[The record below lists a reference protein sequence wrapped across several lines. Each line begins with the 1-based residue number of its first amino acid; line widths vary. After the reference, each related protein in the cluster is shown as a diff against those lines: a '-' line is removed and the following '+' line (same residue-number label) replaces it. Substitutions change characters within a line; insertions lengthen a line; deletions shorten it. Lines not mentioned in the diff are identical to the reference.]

1 MMLAYTKEGYRNSVR
16 GKWENFEEGK
26 ANRKL

>member
-1 MMLAYTKEGYRNSVR
+1 MLAYTNEGYRNSVR
-16 GKWENFEEGK
+16 GKWEDFEEGK